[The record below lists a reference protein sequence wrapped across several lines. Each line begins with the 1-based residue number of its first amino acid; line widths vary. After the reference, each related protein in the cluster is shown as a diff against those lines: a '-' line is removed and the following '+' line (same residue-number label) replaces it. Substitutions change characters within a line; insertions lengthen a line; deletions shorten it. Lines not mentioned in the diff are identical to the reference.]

1 MRGMKIK
8 AYFCMKIAKRK
19 QKKAEMKGKWTVFAV
34 VMFCAL
40 VNISLNGC
48 GGQATTN
55 HADAYEAAED
65 SATIDSILQSEDT
78 FALDNEPITEPLA
91 VVEDELFNDF
101 VFKFDQSAR
110 LQRARVRFP
119 LSSMDSNGE
128 EHTIERADWRHHSMF
143 LGQDFCTVLWNSR
156 QQMSLAEDSNVVAA
170 RVEQIYLH
178 SRTVNAYSFERDSLN
193 GQWML
198 TEIYD
203 IPFEHTDM
211 EGFFDFYRQFAT
223 DSVYQ
228 RQHVRN
234 PLNYTTID
242 EDSEYEAIS
251 GTIDTDQWFEFAPEI
266 PQDVITN
273 INFGQTYPNP
283 NRMVVQMR
291 GLANGLQSILIF
303 HRDISGRWQLTDYEN

>member
-1 MRGMKIK
+1 MKK
-8 AYFCMKIAKRK
+8 PKRK

-34 VMFCAL
+34 MLYCAF
-40 VNISLNGC
+40 VNISLSGC
-48 GGQATTN
+48 GGKATISHTRV
-55 HADAYEAAED
+55 YETAED
-65 SATIDSILQSEDT
+65 SAAMDSILQLEDT
-78 FALDNEPITEPLA
+78 FALDLQPSTEPTA
-91 VVEDELFNDF
+91 IVEDELFNDF

-119 LSSMDSNGE
+119 LPIMELNGDE
-128 EHTIERADWRHHSMF
+128 YEIEPADWRHHALF

-156 QQMSLAEDSNVVAA
+156 QQMSLAVDSTVEAA

-178 SRTVNAYSFERDSLN
+178 SRTISAYSFQRDSLN

-198 TEIYD
+198 TEMYD
-203 IPFEHTDM
+203 IPFEHTDL

-223 DSVYQ
+223 DSIYQ

-242 EDSEYEAIS
+242 EDEEYAAIS
-251 GTIDTDQWFEFAPEI
+251 GTIDIDQWFEFAPEI

-291 GLANGLQSILIF
+291 GLANGLQSIMIF